1 MHLSLELFLL
11 REYSSSCRC
20 LMTLESSNSW
30 ALYWN
35 ASFTLTVSCKGP
47 PGAPL
52 PPFAWQQWLPE
63 IMKEEPTDPSLF
75 EASEADTVDIM
86 LTTWDNVL
94 HPPRKLLNHI
104 SRCFCL
110 LKQLLSRS
118 RKLLK
123 FSAFTSWKHIWVGS
137 CLQGTLS
144 NVPMQRKRH

>member
-20 LMTLESSNSW
+20 LMTGIFKLLGSLLKHQFYFNSFIQRPSRDSP
-30 ALYWN
+30 ATLCLAAVTPWN
-35 ASFTLTVSCKGP
+35 HEGRTHR
-47 PGAPL
+47 
-52 PPFAWQQWLPE
+52 
-63 IMKEEPTDPSLF
+63 PSLF
-75 EASEADTVDIM
+75 EASEADTADIM
-86 LTTWDNVL
+86 LTTWDSVL